1 MRTLSLLLLAV
12 VASLSWAQADDTS
25 VSADAHIA
33 YREGH
38 FAEAMQRAEQENTA
52 PALAFAARACIA
64 DAITRPEGFCAD
76 CLRQAQRLASR
87 AAKIDPNHVEA
98 YLQDAIA
105 LGFLGR
111 VMGVQAARREGLAEK
126 VRARLDTALTIDPGN
141 PWAEASL
148 GAWHLEIVS
157 QAGPWLASLLY
168 GADEKEGLSL
178 YRKALR
184 AAPDAPI
191 LHYQFAL
198 ALLARDGD
206 RYALEARQALQRV
219 QSAQEPDALMRFTA
233 KRARLLLDAMGTADR
248 RTLLQLV
255 RSFQGYA
262 PPPAEAR

>member
-1 MRTLSLLLLAV
+1 MRTLSLVLLAV
-12 VASLSWAQADDTS
+12 VASLSWARADDAG
-25 VSADAHIA
+25 VP
-33 YREGH
+33 
-38 FAEAMQRAEQENTA
+38 AEARMAYQEGNFAQAVQRAEQQNTA
-52 PALAFAARACIA
+52 PALAFAARASIA
-64 DAITRPEGFCAD
+64 DAITRPDGFCAD
-76 CLRQAQRLASR
+76 CLRYAQSLAHR
-87 AAKIDPNHVEA
+87 AATIDPNHVEA
-98 YLQDAIA
+98 HLQEAIA

-111 VMGVQAARREGLAEK
+111 IMGVQAARREGLAEK

-168 GADEKEGLSL
+168 GAEEKEGLRL

-184 AAPDAPI
+184 TAPDAPI

-198 ALLARDGD
+198 ALLARNSD

-219 QSAQEPDALMRFTA
+219 GSAPEPDALTRFTA
-233 KRARLLLDAMGTADR
+233 KRARLLLDAMGTADG
-248 RTLLQLV
+248 RTLLRLV